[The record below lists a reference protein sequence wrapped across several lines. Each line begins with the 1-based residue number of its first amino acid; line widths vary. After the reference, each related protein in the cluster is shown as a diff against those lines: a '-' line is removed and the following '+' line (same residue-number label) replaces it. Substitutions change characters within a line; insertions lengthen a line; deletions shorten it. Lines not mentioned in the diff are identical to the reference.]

1 MSYSNYSS
9 QAKAYREREI
19 LSASP
24 GRLVVIVFDHVLAN
38 LFRAK
43 AAGESTNLAL
53 RLESLGR
60 ARDGVME
67 LLATVDVEKGGSLGV
82 NLRSIYG
89 FVFNQLLDEARTPD
103 ASRLQRITAIITD
116 LRDAFASISAEGAQ
130 VSAA

>member
-43 AAGESTNLAL
+43 VAGESKNLAL

-103 ASRLQRITAIITD
+103 ASRLQRIAAIITD

>member
-9 QAKAYREREI
+9 QAKAYRDREI

-38 LFRAK
+38 LHRARV
-43 AAGESTNLAL
+43 AGEAKNLEM
-53 RLESLGR
+53 RLEALSR

-67 LLATVDVEKGGSLGV
+67 LLATVDVEKGGALGA

-89 FVFNQLLDEARTPD
+89 FTFNELLDECRKPD
-103 ASRLQRITAIITD
+103 AVRLERITRIFTD
-116 LRDAFASISAEGAQ
+116 IRDAFATISAESAQ

>member
-1 MSYSNYSS
+1 
-9 QAKAYREREI
+9 
-19 LSASP
+19 
-24 GRLVVIVFDHVLAN
+24 
-38 LFRAK
+38 
-43 AAGESTNLAL
+43 
-53 RLESLGR
+53 
-60 ARDGVME
+60 
-67 LLATVDVEKGGSLGV
+67 VEKGGSLGV